1 MKKLFIILGGAG
13 VGKSDIVSYCQNRYG
28 FNFIKK
34 CTTRKMRKE
43 EIESPNKAGGDLI
56 FSDIETFNKEDPSQI
71 LSYIYGGQTYWL
83 KIDDVKK
90 AAANHDNNIIIFSD
104 FEIVKKLKKVFS
116 SFFDLVQVLFIYA
129 EDSLLV
135 ERLKK
140 LDYTD
145 EQIKFR
151 LNRSKHIWQQYVDY
165 GNTLID
171 YTIINNQDKNVLYK
185 LLDNII
191 LKSHNEQ

>member
-1 MKKLFIILGGAG
+1 M
-13 VGKSDIVSYCQNRYG
+13 
-28 FNFIKK
+28 
-34 CTTRKMRKE
+34 
-43 EIESPNKAGGDLI
+43 
-56 FSDIETFNKEDPSQI
+56 
-71 LSYIYGGQTYWL
+71 
-83 KIDDVKK
+83 DDVKK
-90 AAANHDNNIIIFSD
+90 AAASHDNNIIIFSD
-104 FEIVKKLKKVFS
+104 FEIVKAFKKEFVN
-116 SFFDLVQVLFIYA
+116 FFDLVQVLFIYA

-151 LNRSKHIWQQYVDY
+151 LNRSKQIWQQYVDY

-191 LKSHNEQ
+191 LKSHNDQ